1 MTHPAYSFLSQNE
14 IDAANRAVAGMRKA
28 ADDFHFHLTVL
39 KTFALNMQARVAF
52 IEASSK
58 TKPDPLKIA
67 DSVSGEAEVVE

>member
-14 IDAANRAVAGMRKA
+14 IDAANRSVSGMRKA

-52 IEASSK
+52 IEA
-58 TKPDPLKIA
+58 LL
-67 DSVSGEAEVVE
+67 GERIQSIENNGICK

>member
-1 MTHPAYSFLSQNE
+1 
-14 IDAANRAVAGMRKA
+14 MRKA

-58 TKPDPLKIA
+58 TQPEPLKIA
-67 DSVSGEAEVVE
+67 DSAGGGAEVVE